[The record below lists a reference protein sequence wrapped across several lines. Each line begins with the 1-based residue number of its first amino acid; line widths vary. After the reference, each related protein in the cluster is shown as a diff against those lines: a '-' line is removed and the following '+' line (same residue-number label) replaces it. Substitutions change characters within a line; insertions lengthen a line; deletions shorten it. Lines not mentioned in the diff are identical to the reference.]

1 MSYLKKIWAIT
12 QKDLRLELRTFE
24 NLSAMVLFS
33 LIVLVI
39 FAFAFDFATIK
50 FIGIARL
57 IPGVIWITFTFSA
70 IIGFTH
76 SFAIERERDSL
87 LALILSP
94 VDTSAIY
101 LGKLLANFIIVSLL
115 EIIILPLSAIFFDYD
130 LLSIIFPLSLIV
142 VLNTIGFS
150 EVGTLFAALAS
161 KVKRGEALLSILLF
175 PVSTPLIIS
184 AVKATTAVLEGQE
197 MTAYSSWLLI
207 TVGFDIIFFFGS
219 ILLFEYIIEE

>member
-1 MSYLKKIWAIT
+1 MPYLRKIWAIT
-12 QKDLRLELRTFE
+12 QKDLRLEWRTFE
-24 NLSAMVLFS
+24 NLSAMLLFS

-70 IIGFTH
+70 IIGLTRSFT
-76 SFAIERERDSL
+76 IERERDSL

-101 LGKLLANFIIVSLL
+101 LGKTLSNLIIVTIL
-115 EIIILPLSAIFFDYD
+115 EIIILPLSAIFFDYN
-130 LLSIIFPLSLIV
+130 LFRVLPPLALIV
-142 VLNTIGFS
+142 VLNTIGFT

-175 PVSTPLIIS
+175 PVATPLIIS
-184 AVKATTAVLEGQE
+184 AVKATTACLEGKVLS
-197 MTAYSSWLLI
+197 AYSHWLMI

-219 ILLFEYIIEE
+219 LLLFEYILEE

>member
-12 QKDLRLELRTFE
+12 QKDLRLEWRTFE
-24 NLSAMVLFS
+24 NLSAMLLFS

-70 IIGFTH
+70 IIGLTRSFT
-76 SFAIERERDSL
+76 IERGRESL

-94 VDTSAIY
+94 IDSSAIY
-101 LGKLLANFIIVSLL
+101 LGKMLANLIIVTIL
-115 EIIILPLSAIFFDYD
+115 EIIILPLSAIFFDYN
-130 LLSIIFPLSLIV
+130 LLPILFPLLLV
-142 VLNTIGFS
+142 VILNTIGFA

-175 PVSTPLIIS
+175 PVATPLIIS
-184 AVKATTAVLEGQE
+184 AVKATTAVLEGKE
-197 MTAYSSWLLI
+197 LSAYCNWLLI
-207 TVGFDIIFFFGS
+207 TAAFDIIFFFGS
-219 ILLFEYIIEE
+219 LLLFEYIIEE

>member
-1 MSYLKKIWAIT
+1 MAFLKKIWMIT
-12 QKDLRLELRTFE
+12 WKDLKLELRTFE
-24 NLSAMVLFS
+24 NLSAMLLFS

-50 FIGIARL
+50 FIGISKL

-70 IIGFTH
+70 IIGFSH
-76 SFAIERERDSL
+76 SFSIEREQECL

-94 VDTSAIY
+94 VDTSAVY
-101 LGKLLANFIIVSLL
+101 LGKMVANFIIVSIL
-115 EIIILPLSAIFFDYD
+115 EIIILPLSAIFFDYNI
-130 LLSIIFPLSLIV
+130 LPLILPLSLIV
-142 VLNTIGFS
+142 ILNTIGFS
-150 EVGTLFAALAS
+150 EIGTLFAALAS

-175 PVSTPLIIS
+175 PVATPLIIS
-184 AVKATTAVLEGQE
+184 AVKATTAALEGKE
-197 MTAYSSWLLI
+197 MASYSNWIMI